1 MLPQVLDAGQ
11 AAFPP
16 IVLADCTRDFAV
28 PSRDS
33 TARGHLVYRKR
44 MKRRKAPAH
53 ATKTAPA
60 KNAKRALPASG
71 ASDSPPA
78 EARIRFIERPNGVY
92 WRASGSTTEYGP
104 FDTLAEAEADAL
116 GREDPTFQA
125 TESVAEAEAEIG
137 ISEWIDPDTGV
148 PAEESV
154 PRIEDH

>member
-1 MLPQVLDAGQ
+1 MKKRKTPPRPAKKEPAQRAK
-11 AAFPP
+11 AAPP
-16 IVLADCTRDFAV
+16 ASAQEDEA
-28 PSRDS
+28 
-33 TARGHLVYRKR
+33 
-44 MKRRKAPAH
+44 APAES
-53 ATKTAPA
+53 K
-60 KNAKRALPASG
+60 
-71 ASDSPPA
+71 
-78 EARIRFIERPNGVY
+78 IRFIERPNGVF

-104 FDTLAEAEADAL
+104 FATLAEAEADAQ

>member
-1 MLPQVLDAGQ
+1 
-11 AAFPP
+11 
-16 IVLADCTRDFAV
+16 
-28 PSRDS
+28 
-33 TARGHLVYRKR
+33 
-44 MKRRKAPAH
+44 MKRRKPTEH
-53 ATKTAPA
+53 PA
-60 KNAKRALPASG
+60 KNEAAPREKAAAPDVQDEGQPS
-71 ASDSPPA
+71 

-104 FDTLAEAEADAL
+104 FATLAEAEADAL
-116 GREDPTFQA
+116 GREDPTFQP